1 MIPIISIILV
11 YQDAHELLRHLL
23 DAMRAE
29 EVKRMKAA
37 ILKCFG
43 LPENVNPKNVD
54 EKTKAKLKAYG
65 RQVLSLLLP
74 QQLFSLS
81 IYLFDCQPSKLCFC
95 ISLSFSFHVFL
106 FTCA

>member
-1 MIPIISIILV
+1 M
-11 YQDAHELLRHLL
+11 LRHLL

-65 RQVLSLLLP
+65 RQVGRQGRIMSCYLFYPVLLP
-74 QQLFSLS
+74 VDLLPVLVWSAR
-81 IYLFDCQPSKLCFC
+81 
-95 ISLSFSFHVFL
+95 LSFHFFWN
-106 FTCA
+106 

>member
-1 MIPIISIILV
+1 MIPLMSIILV
-11 YQDAHELLRHLL
+11 FQDAHELLRHLL

-65 RQVLSLLLP
+65 RQVLS
-74 QQLFSLS
+74 
-81 IYLFDCQPSKLCFC
+81 
-95 ISLSFSFHVFL
+95 
-106 FTCA
+106 